1 LVDLEFGMWDRFG
14 AHEMTAG
21 PLAADIYERHL
32 KMVEEAEA
40 LGYGSYFIIE
50 HQGSFI
56 GQITAPSV
64 YLAAVAQRTSTIRI
78 GAMIYQLPF
87 HNPMRLAQEISMLDH
102 LSRGRV
108 EFGTGIG
115 VHEHEFLR
123 WGLDFSQRQA
133 MSEEALEIIE
143 QAWNQESVTYNGKY
157 WQFDEALPLPRPF
170 QDPHPPIWAGA
181 HSIRAFEFA
190 ARKNYHIAQNIDVDV
205 VVAEKL
211 AHYRNVWAESGHQGL
226 MPRSFLMRTV
236 HVAETDEKAREE
248 AEPHLL
254 NDRRLGREFV
264 DNTRIGFGKSKLL
277 GVGNDDE
284 SMPHLKE
291 RVRVFKSMASSYDFW
306 IENGLA
312 IIGSPDTV
320 VRKLEEQQALI
331 GYDLFCASHGI
342 AGMDFSKEMNSMR
355 LFGKH
360 VIPAFSK
367 SAR

>member
-1 LVDLEFGMWDRFG
+1 VADLEFGMWDRFG
-14 AHEMTAG
+14 AHEMMAG

-32 KMVEEAEA
+32 KMVEEAET

-87 HNPMRLAQEISMLDH
+87 HNPMRLAEEIAMLDH

-133 MSEEALEIIE
+133 MSEESLEIIE

-157 WQFDEALPLPRPF
+157 WQFDDALPLPRPF

-211 AHYRNVWAESGHQGL
+211 AHYRKVWAESGHQGP

-264 DNTRIGFGKSKLL
+264 DNTRVGFGKSKLL

-291 RVRVFKSMASSYDFW
+291 RLRVFKGMASSYDFW

-320 VRKLEEQQALI
+320 VRKLKEQQALI

-342 AGMDFSKEMNSMR
+342 ADMGFEKEMNSMR

-367 SAR
+367 PAR